1 MDRNQGGM
9 RLMDATLGAFTKY
22 PCGAPQRQGRAATY
36 IGRKK
41 HGYKQ
46 SEADVFAALAGRLA
60 LPVLDGAAGAWQRHP
75 LAYLVEAA
83 DAICYRVIDV
93 EDGFRTGEQ
102 HIVEAGYLRPSR
114 ARPVNP
120 SFLLPLS
127 YPVPP
132 KFAKT
137 PKPGGHH

>member
-60 LPVLDGAAGAWQRHP
+60 LPVVDGAAGAWQRHP

-83 DAICYRVIDV
+83 DDICYRVIDV
-93 EDGFRTGEQ
+93 EDGVKLGRIGFSEAEEIFIAIIGTAMSDRYRTRSKDRKSTRLNSS
-102 HIVEAGYLRPSR
+102 H
-114 ARPVNP
+114 
-120 SFLLPLS
+120 
-127 YPVPP
+127 
-132 KFAKT
+132 
-137 PKPGGHH
+137 